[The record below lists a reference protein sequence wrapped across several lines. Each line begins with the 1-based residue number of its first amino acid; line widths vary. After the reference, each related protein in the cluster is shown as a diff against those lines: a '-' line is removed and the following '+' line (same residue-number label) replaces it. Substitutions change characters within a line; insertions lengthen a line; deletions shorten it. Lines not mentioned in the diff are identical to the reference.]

1 MSKVLCIIQA
11 RMGSERLPGKV
22 MKLLGDKP
30 MIEHTLERVK
40 RAKTVD
46 EVVLA
51 TSDKPTEKVMVDY
64 LVEK

>member
-30 MIEHTLERVK
+30 IIEHTLERVK
-40 RAKTVD
+40 RAKF
-46 EVVLA
+46 LL
-51 TSDKPTEKVMVDY
+51 KRM
-64 LVEK
+64 